1 VTARAAAVLLGPPRS
16 RRATV
21 ARPLAVA
28 GLAAALVGYL
38 AAVDPNE
45 PGHYPGCPF
54 LMITGWYCPGC
65 GSLRA
70 VHALAHGHLG
80 EALARNPLTV
90 LTVPVLAWCWAM
102 WTWRQVTG
110 RQRETALPAWVIW
123 GWLGVVLA
131 FWVLRNLPGFGWL
144 SPA

>member
-1 VTARAAAVLLGPPRS
+1 MSRATAVLLGPPRS
-16 RRATV
+16 GWAAV
-21 ARPLAVA
+21 ARPVATAV
-28 GLAAALVGYL
+28 LAAAAVGYL

-54 LMITGWYCPGC
+54 LAITGWYCPGC

-90 LTVPVLAWCWAM
+90 LTLPVLAWCWAT
-102 WTWRQVTG
+102 WTWRLVTG
-110 RQRETALPAWVIW
+110 RRRETALPAWVIW

-131 FWVLRNLPGFGWL
+131 FWLVRNLPGFGWL
-144 SPA
+144 SPT